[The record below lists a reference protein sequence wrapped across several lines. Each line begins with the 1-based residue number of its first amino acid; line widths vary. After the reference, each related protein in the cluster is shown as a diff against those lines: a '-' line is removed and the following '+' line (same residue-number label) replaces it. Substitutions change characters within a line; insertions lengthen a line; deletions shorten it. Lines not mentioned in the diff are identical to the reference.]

1 MLNILLVILAL
12 ALLLVLIDKLSLSP
26 EVSRK
31 AVHLGMGLICLTFP
45 WLFSTNWH
53 VDLLAA
59 LAVATLLF
67 IRCAKPPLGKVL
79 HEIERLSCGELL
91 FPIGVAIVFRLANG
105 DLDLYFPAIGV
116 LTFADT
122 AGALIGKRFGKHPYR
137 TNAGQK
143 SLEGSLAVF
152 VVSFIIVSI
161 AGLSSDPLTAF
172 LIAIVVALVATMAEG
187 ILGAGADNL
196 VLPIAV
202 AGLIFFLRDLTWSD
216 LVLHIALL
224 AALSLILFSVRR
236 ITSLNGGGLLSATIF
251 VYLSFAL
258 GGSSYLIAPTL
269 LFLIHLAT
277 TWRYSELATM
287 EHSAD
292 SIAAIALPG
301 LVWVT
306 LKASSDLPPETCLHG
321 FNLTLMAQAALLHSV
336 TRAHLQLP
344 AGLLIGAL
352 KIIIIATV
360 SFQWWFTP
368 IAAISVILTI
378 PLTSSLKRPEQGI
391 LAFLFSLL
399 ALIP

>member
-79 HEIERLSCGELL
+79 HEIERLSFGELL
-91 FPIGVAIVFRLANG
+91 FPIGTAIVFRLANG

-122 AGALIGKRFGKHPYR
+122 AGA
-137 TNAGQK
+137 
-143 SLEGSLAVF
+143 
-152 VVSFIIVSI
+152 
-161 AGLSSDPLTAF
+161 
-172 LIAIVVALVATMAEG
+172 
-187 ILGAGADNL
+187 
-196 VLPIAV
+196 
-202 AGLIFFLRDLTWSD
+202 
-216 LVLHIALL
+216 
-224 AALSLILFSVRR
+224 
-236 ITSLNGGGLLSATIF
+236 
-251 VYLSFAL
+251 
-258 GGSSYLIAPTL
+258 
-269 LFLIHLAT
+269 
-277 TWRYSELATM
+277 
-287 EHSAD
+287 
-292 SIAAIALPG
+292 
-301 LVWVT
+301 
-306 LKASSDLPPETCLHG
+306 
-321 FNLTLMAQAALLHSV
+321 
-336 TRAHLQLP
+336 
-344 AGLLIGAL
+344 LIGAL

-378 PLTSSLKRPEQGI
+378 PLTSSLKRPEQAI